1 MQDQPTSNQTQDPK
15 SSGEQPVSAGEGL
28 VSQVSQPTS
37 AGATIFQPAEGQQLD
52 TPIPRRLL
60 PKIPKTLFA
69 IAIVLVLLI
78 GLAFMLIKLQGGIG
92 IKITGKKGEITWWG
106 FWDKSVIQP
115 LINDYQAQNPDVVI
129 HYLTQPQQDYRERL
143 TNALAR
149 GTGPDIFR
157 FHNTWVPMYKNS
169 LDTLPASVMSQSE
182 FASTFYPVIVSD
194 LTTDDGI
201 VGMPLGFDAI
211 TLYINE
217 DMLALAGKTPP
228 STWDQVRQLA
238 IELTTRDQ
246 QQVISQSG
254 ISLGITENID
264 HWPEIIGLMMI
275 QDGVNLLN
283 PQSESAGKVFEF
295 YSVFYGEDEVWD
307 KTLPVSTV
315 AFAYGKAA
323 MYFGPSWRATEIN
336 KLNPNLRYKTVV
348 LPQLRKE
355 DPGEPDISYATYWIE
370 GVSKRSASSDI
381 AWDFLKFL
389 SERESLIKLYDNQAI
404 LNLIGEPYPR
414 IDMGDLL
421 LEHPI
426 IGSIIAL
433 APNARSW
440 YLADATF
447 DGETGINSQLNT
459 LFEEVVR
466 KKNSSSMA
474 KALVNLSQEVGKV
487 LLQYGIRVR

>member
-1 MQDQPTSNQTQDPK
+1 
-15 SSGEQPVSAGEGL
+15 
-28 VSQVSQPTS
+28 
-37 AGATIFQPAEGQQLD
+37 
-52 TPIPRRLL
+52 
-60 PKIPKTLFA
+60 
-69 IAIVLVLLI
+69 
-78 GLAFMLIKLQGGIG
+78 
-92 IKITGKKGEITWWG
+92 
-106 FWDKSVIQP
+106 
-115 LINDYQAQNPDVVI
+115 
-129 HYLTQPQQDYRERL
+129 
-143 TNALAR
+143 
-149 GTGPDIFR
+149 
-157 FHNTWVPMYKNS
+157 
-169 LDTLPASVMSQSE
+169 
-182 FASTFYPVIVSD
+182 
-194 LTTDDGI
+194 
-201 VGMPLGFDAI
+201 
-211 TLYINE
+211 
-217 DMLALAGKTPP
+217 
-228 STWDQVRQLA
+228 
-238 IELTTRDQ
+238 
-246 QQVISQSG
+246 
-254 ISLGITENID
+254 
-264 HWPEIIGLMMI
+264 
-275 QDGVNLLN
+275 
-283 PQSESAGKVFEF
+283 
-295 YSVFYGEDEVWD
+295 
-307 KTLPVSTV
+307 V

-389 SERESLIKLYDNQAI
+389 SERESLIKLYDNQAT

-447 DGETGINSQLNT
+447 DGETGINSQLNI

-466 KKNSSSMA
+466 KKASFSMV
-474 KALVNLSQEVGKV
+474 KALVNLSQEVSKV